1 MQAFPKDSANNVIG
15 GSGPVNNNIDLAQFH
30 GHTADGFEDYSA
42 PAVANS
48 SVEQPV
54 FEPYAGASAPYRGD
68 ARPGIDRTTSF
79 NPGAKTDIVHGHET
93 MGLGTST
100 FLEGAP
106 APRIAIQRRESESE
120 VPGTGVGIERKRSL
134 AQKIRGISNAR
145 NTAGMRGVNSPEPV
159 YEVVGAAGDAQSVG
173 GLKKFRETNP
183 FFNNY
188 DDEYEKKGAKI
199 QIAEEQNKASLSA
212 ATSGR
217 GRARAPSNPV
227 RGLTGAAP
235 LERRF
240 TSDTSGAGTLDTGES
255 KSGGFLSRVRSLR
268 GGKKSRPQRGE

>member
-1 MQAFPKDSANNVIG
+1 MQAFPKDSANSVIG
-15 GSGPVNNNIDLAQFH
+15 GSGPVNKNIDIAQFH

-42 PAVANS
+42 PAVANPPT
-48 SVEQPV
+48 EPPAY
-54 FEPYAGASAPYRGD
+54 EPYAGASAPYRGD
-68 ARPGIDRTTSF
+68 ARPGVDRTTSF

-120 VPGTGVGIERKRSL
+120 MPGAGGSMERKRSL

-145 NTAGMRGVNSPEPV
+145 NNAGIRGVNSPEPV
-159 YEVVGAAGDAQSVG
+159 YEVVGDAGDAPSAES
-173 GLKKFRETNP
+173 LKKIRETNP
-183 FFNNY
+183 FFNDY
-188 DDEYEKKGAKI
+188 DDEYEKKGARI
-199 QIAEEQNKASLSA
+199 QLAEEQKKASLSA
-212 ATSGR
+212 TTIGQ

-240 TSDTSGAGTLDTGES
+240 TSDTSGAGILDTGES

-268 GGKKSRPQRGE
+268 GGKKPRP